1 MRICLLSLV
10 LLAACGGSR
19 EPGPQASEYGAVTFW
34 EVTALSGSV
43 TSCTDAPDYASATE
57 PPELDE
63 NSFLI
68 YRVSEDGSS
77 ATSMPA
83 RAARAWLTRL
93 LVDRRRPRPAFA
105 REPVGGFA
113 AARAVAPRRS
123 EEAGAKAELQSS
135 VRATPTSAPGL
146 STS

>member
-1 MRICLLSLV
+1 MRTCLLSLV
-10 LLAACGGSR
+10 FLAACGGSR

-77 ATSMPA
+77 ATSMSCTET
-83 RAARAWLTRL
+83 RASSCTEGELSFAVQGSTLETTVGPTAVTTVGACEIASVQAWSIVDEGDTATLT
-93 LVDRRRPRPAFA
+93 VKIKIFPN
-105 REPVGGFA
+105 
-113 AARAVAPRRS
+113 
-123 EEAGAKAELQSS
+123 
-135 VRATPTSAPGL
+135 
-146 STS
+146 